1 MELIQVL
8 MMRERYLEYLFLK
21 TNKFFD
27 GEFKVVISN
36 CEVIT
41 GLQPRFFQNFFWRK
55 WIMNSSL
62 LIDTKVLKE
71 KDYSSFCY
79 FFNKYHNS
87 T

>member
-41 GLQPRFFQNFFWRK
+41 GLQPRFFQIFF
-55 WIMNSSL
+55 
-62 LIDTKVLKE
+62 
-71 KDYSSFCY
+71 
-79 FFNKYHNS
+79 
-87 T
+87 